1 MASNQIFWLFFSFS
15 GRVSRAAYFLAGMLM
30 MIIVV
35 FLVYRVTLAQ
45 QAGVSS
51 AGWDTALVVALLV
64 SLWTQAA
71 LGAKRLHDLGKPG
84 LYAALLFVPL
94 FNFLVFVALCL
105 MPGTPGANQFGR
117 YTNAPK

>member
-1 MASNQIFWLFFSFS
+1 MASNQIVWLFFSFS

-35 FLVYRVTLAQ
+35 FLVYRMTLAQ
-45 QAGVSS
+45 QAGANS
-51 AGWDTALVVALLV
+51 AGWETILSIVLLA
-64 SLWTQAA
+64 SLWAQAA
-71 LGAKRLHDLGKPG
+71 LGVKRLHDLGKPG
-84 LYAALLFVPL
+84 LFAALLFVPL

-117 YTNAPK
+117 YTNSPK